1 MFTNWFLHKYMVLKY
16 KDLYLVV
23 IPCSSETLKILKN
36 YYITNAY
43 VKPIKPK
50 YCIVESESIIEL
62 LLMKLNK
69 KISNNYLL
77 YTTLLLLWIFQ
88 NIFIALLKLVRL
100 IYNSWIN
107 LDWSRLLQPN
117 FFFFSWNN
125 YFITFKL
132 TLYLTNFN

>member
-1 MFTNWFLHKYMVLKY
+1 M
-16 KDLYLVV
+16 V

-77 YTTLLLLWIFQ
+77 YTTLMLLWIFQ
-88 NIFIALLKLVRL
+88 NIFIALLKLVKLYIYL
-100 IYNSWIN
+100 ICFCLKATTCNIIELGYYCEEYINSKPKMGH
-107 LDWSRLLQPN
+107 LQFMN
-117 FFFFSWNN
+117 
-125 YFITFKL
+125 
-132 TLYLTNFN
+132 